1 MSVSWPALW
10 SALVYSRSSHLVYGL
25 PCLLTAARGKAR
37 ASGPFTSPASSAK
50 TAHGGCACHLHP
62 FSTSLAQHISRVVP
76 FAYSLF
82 RFDSVTPAEIP
93 TRMNEEI
100 SKIQSAIGHQLGTG
114 TMNAS
119 MFVLGVILGLVRG
132 WQVALIVCSAMP
144 LIGMSSGALGF
155 FMSQKEKVQ
164 MDAYAA
170 SGAVAEEVTSP
181 ARIIVPSPFANCP

>member
-1 MSVSWPALW
+1 
-10 SALVYSRSSHLVYGL
+10 
-25 PCLLTAARGKAR
+25 
-37 ASGPFTSPASSAK
+37 
-50 TAHGGCACHLHP
+50 
-62 FSTSLAQHISRVVP
+62 
-76 FAYSLF
+76 
-82 RFDSVTPAEIP
+82 
-93 TRMNEEI
+93 MNEEI

-132 WQVALIVCSAMP
+132 WQVALIVCSARP

>member
-1 MSVSWPALW
+1 
-10 SALVYSRSSHLVYGL
+10 
-25 PCLLTAARGKAR
+25 
-37 ASGPFTSPASSAK
+37 
-50 TAHGGCACHLHP
+50 
-62 FSTSLAQHISRVVP
+62 
-76 FAYSLF
+76 
-82 RFDSVTPAEIP
+82 
-93 TRMNEEI
+93 
-100 SKIQSAIGHQLGTG
+100 
-114 TMNAS
+114 MNAS